1 MKKLFFAG
9 ALCMMLCVCA
19 SGMAGT
25 MFNVC
30 LSKECLTEQE
40 AANQAIQ
47 TKPEGFKVTRQSVIP
62 WNDAGE
68 RWSVLVE
75 LENVSEEAITID
87 DTWLIACNAREEE
100 LARWSVPAIDG
111 AFWKTNRTVRPGER
125 VVLFA
130 GTDEVKTWI
139 TDWETKETVEKTVSP
154 AGLGAVAEKIRQ
166 AARLQVRFDARVAS
180 ETKGH
185 LENVEAAKAWIADGK
200 QHLETT
206 DTFDSEDFVT
216 LSVIVTDREGRMLDA
231 LQDSVIHNAGMQKD
245 GRFSAEKALAP
256 YIGEEMQ
263 KDVIFEIEGYKN
275 PQKTVDNPGQI

>member
-19 SGMAGT
+19 TGMAGT

-139 TDWETKETVEKTVSP
+139 ADWETKETVEKTVSP
-154 AGLGAVAEKIRQ
+154 AGLSAVAEKIRQ
-166 AARLQVRFDARVAS
+166 AARLQVQLDARVAS

-185 LENVEAAKAWIADGK
+185 MENVEAAKAWIADGK
-200 QHLETT
+200 LHLETT
-206 DTFDSEDFVT
+206 DAFDPKGFT
-216 LSVIVTDREGRMLDA
+216 ALSVIVTDSEGRMLDA
-231 LQDSVIHNAGMQKD
+231 LQDSVADHPGLLED
-245 GRFSAEKALAP
+245 GCFSAWKALAP
-256 YIGEEMQ
+256 YITEEMVQ
-263 KDVIFEIEGYKN
+263 NAIFEVTGYKI
-275 PQKTVDNPGQI
+275 P

>member
-25 MFNVC
+25 MFNVY

-62 WNDAGE
+62 WDDAGE

-139 TDWETKETVEKTVSP
+139 ADWETKETVEKTVSP

-200 QHLETT
+200 LHLETT
-206 DTFDSEDFVT
+206 DAFDPKGFT
-216 LSVIVTDREGRMLDA
+216 ALSVIVTDSEGRMLDA
-231 LQDSVIHNAGMQKD
+231 LQDSVADHPGLLED
-245 GRFSAEKALAP
+245 GCFSAWKALAP
-256 YIGEEMQ
+256 YITEEMGQ
-263 KDVIFEIEGYKN
+263 NAIFEVTGYKI
-275 PQKTVDNPGQI
+275 P

>member
-19 SGMAGT
+19 TGMAGT

-30 LSKECLTEQE
+30 LSKECLTDQE

-62 WNDAGE
+62 WDDAGE
-68 RWSVLVE
+68 RWSVLVD
-75 LENVSEEAITID
+75 LENVSEEAITLD
-87 DTWLIACNAREEE
+87 DTWLIAYNAREEE

-154 AGLGAVAEKIRQ
+154 AGLSAVAKKIWQ

-200 QHLETT
+200 LHLETT
-206 DTFDSEDFVT
+206 DAFDPKGFT
-216 LSVIVTDREGRMLDA
+216 ALSVIVTDSEGRMLDA
-231 LQDSVIHNAGMQKD
+231 LQDSVADHPGLLED
-245 GRFSAEKALAP
+245 GRFSAWKALAP
-256 YIGEEMQ
+256 YITEEMGQ
-263 KDVIFEIEGYKN
+263 NAIFEVTGYKI
-275 PQKTVDNPGQI
+275 P

>member
-40 AANQAIQ
+40 AANQTIQ

-62 WNDAGE
+62 WDDAGE

-87 DTWLIACNAREEE
+87 DTWLIAYNAREEE

-200 QHLETT
+200 LYLETT
-206 DTFDSEDFVT
+206 DAFDPKGFT
-216 LSVIVTDREGRMLDA
+216 ALSVIVTDSEGRMLDA
-231 LQDSVIHNAGMQKD
+231 LQDSVADHPGLLED
-245 GRFSAEKALAP
+245 GCFSAWKALAP
-256 YIGEEMQ
+256 YITEEMGQ
-263 KDVIFEIEGYKN
+263 NAIFEVTGYKI
-275 PQKTVDNPGQI
+275 P

>member
-19 SGMAGT
+19 TGMAGT

-62 WNDAGE
+62 WDDAGE

-87 DTWLIACNAREEE
+87 YTWLIACNAREEE

-154 AGLGAVAEKIRQ
+154 AGLSAVAKKIRQ
-166 AARLQVRFDARVAS
+166 AACLQVRFDARVAS

-200 QHLETT
+200 LHLETT

-275 PQKTVDNPGQI
+275 PQKTVDNPR

>member
-19 SGMAGT
+19 TGMAGT

-62 WNDAGE
+62 WDDAGE

-87 DTWLIACNAREEE
+87 VTWLIACNAREEE

-130 GTDEVKTWI
+130 GTDEVKTRI

-200 QHLETT
+200 LHLETT
-206 DTFDSEDFVT
+206 DAFDPKGFT
-216 LSVIVTDREGRMLDA
+216 ALSVIVTDREGRMLDA

-275 PQKTVDNPGQI
+275 PQKTVDNPR

>member
-25 MFNVC
+25 MFNVY

-62 WNDAGE
+62 WDDAGK

-111 AFWKTNRTVRPGER
+111 AFWNTNRTVRPGER

-166 AARLQVRFDARVAS
+166 AARLQVQFDARVAS

-200 QHLETT
+200 LHLETT
-206 DTFDSEDFVT
+206 EAFDPKGFT
-216 LSVIVTDREGRMLDA
+216 ALSVIVTDSEGRMLDA
-231 LQDSVIHNAGMQKD
+231 LQNSVADHPGPLED
-245 GRFSAEKALAP
+245 GRFSAWKALAP
-256 YIGEEMQ
+256 YITEEMGQ
-263 KDVIFEIEGYKN
+263 NAIFEVTGYKI
-275 PQKTVDNPGQI
+275 P

>member
-9 ALCMMLCVCA
+9 ALCVMLCVCA
-19 SGMAGT
+19 TGMAGT

-166 AARLQVRFDARVAS
+166 AARLQVQFDARVAS

-200 QHLETT
+200 LHLETT
-206 DTFDSEDFVT
+206 DAFDPKGFT
-216 LSVIVTDREGRMLDA
+216 ALSVIVTDSEGRMLDA
-231 LQDSVIHNAGMQKD
+231 LQDSVADHPGLLED
-245 GRFSAEKALAP
+245 GRFSAWKALAP
-256 YIGEEMQ
+256 YITEEMGQ
-263 KDVIFEIEGYKN
+263 NAIFEVTGYKI
-275 PQKTVDNPGQI
+275 P

>member
-62 WNDAGE
+62 WDDAGK

-87 DTWLIACNAREEE
+87 YTWLIACNARAEE

-200 QHLETT
+200 LHLETT
-206 DTFDSEDFVT
+206 DAFDPKGFT
-216 LSVIVTDREGRMLDA
+216 ALSVIVTDSEGRMLDA
-231 LQDSVIHNAGMQKD
+231 LQDSVADHPGLLED
-245 GRFSAEKALAP
+245 GCFSAWKALAP
-256 YIGEEMQ
+256 YITEEMGQ
-263 KDVIFEIEGYKN
+263 NAIFEVTGYKI
-275 PQKTVDNPGQI
+275 P

>member
-19 SGMAGT
+19 TGMAGT

-166 AARLQVRFDARVAS
+166 AARLQVQFDARVAS

-185 LENVEAAKAWIADGK
+185 LEKVEAAKAWIADGK
-200 QHLETT
+200 LHLETT
-206 DTFDSEDFVT
+206 DAFDPKGFT
-216 LSVIVTDREGRMLDA
+216 ALSVIVTDSEGRMLDA
-231 LQDSVIHNAGMQKD
+231 LQDSVADHPGLLED
-245 GRFSAEKALAP
+245 GCFSAWKALAP
-256 YIGEEMQ
+256 YITEEMGQ
-263 KDVIFEIEGYKN
+263 NAIFEVTGYKI
-275 PQKTVDNPGQI
+275 P

>member
-47 TKPEGFKVTRQSVIP
+47 TKPKGFKVTRQSVIP
-62 WNDAGE
+62 WDDAGE
-68 RWSVLVE
+68 RWAVLVE

-139 TDWETKETVEKTVSP
+139 ADWETKETVEKTVSP
-154 AGLGAVAEKIRQ
+154 AGLGAVAKKIRQ

-200 QHLETT
+200 LHLETT
-206 DTFDSEDFVT
+206 DAFDPKGFT
-216 LSVIVTDREGRMLDA
+216 ALSVIVTDSEGRMLDA
-231 LQDSVIHNAGMQKD
+231 LQGSVADHPGLLED
-245 GRFSAEKALAP
+245 GCFSAWKALAP
-256 YIGEEMQ
+256 YITEEMGQ
-263 KDVIFEIEGYKN
+263 NAIFEVTGYKI
-275 PQKTVDNPGQI
+275 P

>member
-139 TDWETKETVEKTVSP
+139 ADWETKETVEKTVSP
-154 AGLGAVAEKIRQ
+154 AGLGAVAKKIRQ

-200 QHLETT
+200 LHLETT
-206 DTFDSEDFVT
+206 DAFDPKGFT
-216 LSVIVTDREGRMLDA
+216 ALSVIVTDSEGRMLDA
-231 LQDSVIHNAGMQKD
+231 LQDSVADHPGLLED
-245 GRFSAEKALAP
+245 GRFSAWKALAP
-256 YIGEEMQ
+256 YITEEMGQ
-263 KDVIFEIEGYKN
+263 NAIFEVTGYKI
-275 PQKTVDNPGQI
+275 P

>member
-62 WNDAGE
+62 WDDAGE

-139 TDWETKETVEKTVSP
+139 ADWETKETVEKTVSP
-154 AGLGAVAEKIRQ
+154 AGLGAVAKKIRQ

-200 QHLETT
+200 LHLETT
-206 DTFDSEDFVT
+206 DAFDPKGFT
-216 LSVIVTDREGRMLDA
+216 ALSVIVTDSEGRMLDA
-231 LQDSVIHNAGMQKD
+231 MQDSVADHPGLLED
-245 GRFSAEKALAP
+245 GCFSAWKALAP
-256 YIGEEMQ
+256 YITEEMGQ
-263 KDVIFEIEGYKN
+263 NAIFEVTGYKI
-275 PQKTVDNPGQI
+275 P

>member
-47 TKPEGFKVTRQSVIP
+47 TKPKGFKVTRQSVIP
-62 WNDAGE
+62 WDDAGE

-139 TDWETKETVEKTVSP
+139 ADWETKETVEKTVSP
-154 AGLGAVAEKIRQ
+154 AGLSAVAKKIRQ

-200 QHLETT
+200 LHLETT
-206 DTFDSEDFVT
+206 DAFDPKGFTV
-216 LSVIVTDREGRMLDA
+216 LSVIVTDSEGRMLDA
-231 LQDSVIHNAGMQKD
+231 LQDSVADHPGLLED
-245 GRFSAEKALAP
+245 GRFSAWKALAP
-256 YIGEEMQ
+256 YITEEMGQ
-263 KDVIFEIEGYKN
+263 NAIFEVTGYKI
-275 PQKTVDNPGQI
+275 P

>member
-19 SGMAGT
+19 TGTAGT
-25 MFNVC
+25 KFNVC

-62 WNDAGE
+62 WDDAGE

-87 DTWLIACNAREEE
+87 DTWLIAYNAREEE

-139 TDWETKETVEKTVSP
+139 ADWETKETVEKTVSP
-154 AGLGAVAEKIRQ
+154 AGLSAVAKKIRQ
-166 AARLQVRFDARVAS
+166 AARLQVRFDARIAS

-200 QHLETT
+200 LHLETT
-206 DTFDSEDFVT
+206 DAFDPKGFT
-216 LSVIVTDREGRMLDA
+216 ALSVIVTDSEGRMLDA
-231 LQDSVIHNAGMQKD
+231 LQDSVADHPGLLEG
-245 GRFSAEKALAP
+245 GRFSAWKALAP
-256 YIGEEMQ
+256 YITEEMGQ
-263 KDVIFEIEGYKN
+263 NAIFEVTGYKI
-275 PQKTVDNPGQI
+275 P

>member
-62 WNDAGE
+62 WDDAGE

-100 LARWSVPAIDG
+100 LVRWSVPAIDG

-200 QHLETT
+200 LHLETT
-206 DTFDSEDFVT
+206 DAFDPKGFT
-216 LSVIVTDREGRMLDA
+216 ALSVIVTDREGRMLDA

-275 PQKTVDNPGQI
+275 PQKTVDNPR

>member
-19 SGMAGT
+19 TGMAGT
-25 MFNVC
+25 TFNVC

-62 WNDAGE
+62 WDDAGE

-154 AGLGAVAEKIRQ
+154 AGLSAVAEKIRQ

-200 QHLETT
+200 LHLETT
-206 DTFDSEDFVT
+206 DAFDPKGFT
-216 LSVIVTDREGRMLDA
+216 ALSVIVTDSEGRMLDA
-231 LQDSVIHNAGMQKD
+231 LQDSVADHPGLLED
-245 GRFSAEKALAP
+245 GRFSAWKALAP
-256 YIGEEMQ
+256 YITEEMGQ
-263 KDVIFEIEGYKN
+263 NAIFEVTGYKI
-275 PQKTVDNPGQI
+275 P

>member
-19 SGMAGT
+19 TGMAGT

-62 WNDAGE
+62 WDDAGE

-87 DTWLIACNAREEE
+87 DTWLIAYNAREEE

-154 AGLGAVAEKIRQ
+154 AGLSAVAKKIRQ

-200 QHLETT
+200 LHLETT
-206 DTFDSEDFVT
+206 DAFDPKGFT
-216 LSVIVTDREGRMLDA
+216 ALSVIVTDSEGRMLDA
-231 LQDSVIHNAGMQKD
+231 LQGSVADHPGLLED
-245 GRFSAEKALAP
+245 DRFSAWKALAP
-256 YIGEEMQ
+256 YITEEMGQ
-263 KDVIFEIEGYKN
+263 NAIFEVTGYKI
-275 PQKTVDNPGQI
+275 P

>member
-47 TKPEGFKVTRQSVIP
+47 TKPEEFKVTRQSVIP
-62 WNDAGE
+62 WDDAGE

-200 QHLETT
+200 LHLETT

-275 PQKTVDNPGQI
+275 PQKTVDNPR

>member
-40 AANQAIQ
+40 AANQTIQ

-62 WNDAGE
+62 WDDAGE

-125 VVLFA
+125 VALFA

-200 QHLETT
+200 LHLETT
-206 DTFDSEDFVT
+206 DAFDPKGFT
-216 LSVIVTDREGRMLDA
+216 ALSVIVTDSEGRMLDA
-231 LQDSVIHNAGMQKD
+231 LQDSVADHPGLLED
-245 GRFSAEKALAP
+245 GCFSAWKALAP
-256 YIGEEMQ
+256 YITEEMGQ
-263 KDVIFEIEGYKN
+263 NAIFEVTGYKI
-275 PQKTVDNPGQI
+275 P

>member
-62 WNDAGE
+62 WDDAGE

-87 DTWLIACNAREEE
+87 DTWLIACNARGEE

-139 TDWETKETVEKTVSP
+139 ADWETKETVEKTVSP
-154 AGLGAVAEKIRQ
+154 AGLGAVAKKIRQ

-200 QHLETT
+200 LHLETT

-275 PQKTVDNPGQI
+275 P

>member
-62 WNDAGE
+62 WDDAGE

-75 LENVSEEAITID
+75 FENVSEEAITID

-139 TDWETKETVEKTVSP
+139 ADWETKETVEKTVSP
-154 AGLGAVAEKIRQ
+154 AGLSAVAKKIRQ

-200 QHLETT
+200 LHLETT
-206 DTFDSEDFVT
+206 DAFDPKGFT
-216 LSVIVTDREGRMLDA
+216 ALSVIVTDSEGRMLDA
-231 LQDSVIHNAGMQKD
+231 LQDSVADHPGLLED
-245 GRFSAEKALAP
+245 GCFSAWKALAP
-256 YIGEEMQ
+256 YITEEMGQ
-263 KDVIFEIEGYKN
+263 NAIFEVTGYKI
-275 PQKTVDNPGQI
+275 P

>member
-19 SGMAGT
+19 SGMAGK

-62 WNDAGE
+62 WDDAGE

-87 DTWLIACNAREEE
+87 YTWLIACNAREEE

-200 QHLETT
+200 LHLETT

-275 PQKTVDNPGQI
+275 PQKTVDNPG

>member
-19 SGMAGT
+19 SGMAGK

-62 WNDAGE
+62 WDDAGE

-87 DTWLIACNAREEE
+87 YTWLIACNAREEE

-111 AFWKTNRTVRPGER
+111 AFWKTNRMVRPGER

-139 TDWETKETVEKTVSP
+139 ADWETKETVEKTVSP
-154 AGLGAVAEKIRQ
+154 AGLSAVAKKIRQ

-200 QHLETT
+200 LHLETT

-275 PQKTVDNPGQI
+275 PQKTVDNPR

>member
-19 SGMAGT
+19 TGMAGT

-47 TKPEGFKVTRQSVIP
+47 TKPEGFKVTRQSVIS

-166 AARLQVRFDARVAS
+166 AARLQVQFDARVAS

-200 QHLETT
+200 LHLETT
-206 DTFDSEDFVT
+206 DAFDPKGFT
-216 LSVIVTDREGRMLDA
+216 ALSVIVTDSEGRMLDA
-231 LQDSVIHNAGMQKD
+231 LQDSVADHPGLLED
-245 GRFSAEKALAP
+245 GRFSAWKALAP
-256 YIGEEMQ
+256 YITEEMSQ
-263 KDVIFEIEGYKN
+263 NAIFEVTGYKI
-275 PQKTVDNPGQI
+275 P

>member
-19 SGMAGT
+19 TGMAGT

-62 WNDAGE
+62 WDDAGE

-87 DTWLIACNAREEE
+87 DTWLIAYNAREEE

-139 TDWETKETVEKTVSP
+139 ADWETKETVEKTVSP
-154 AGLGAVAEKIRQ
+154 AGLGAVAKKIRQ

-200 QHLETT
+200 LHLETT
-206 DTFDSEDFVT
+206 DAFDPKGFT
-216 LSVIVTDREGRMLDA
+216 ALSVIVTDSEGRMLDA
-231 LQDSVIHNAGMQKD
+231 LQDSVADHPGLLED
-245 GRFSAEKALAP
+245 GRFSAWKALAP
-256 YIGEEMQ
+256 YITEEMGQ
-263 KDVIFEIEGYKN
+263 NAIFEVTGYKI
-275 PQKTVDNPGQI
+275 P

>member
-62 WNDAGE
+62 WDDAGE

-87 DTWLIACNAREEE
+87 YTWLIACNARKEE

-139 TDWETKETVEKTVSP
+139 ADWETKETVEKTVSP
-154 AGLGAVAEKIRQ
+154 AGLGAVAKKIRQ

-200 QHLETT
+200 LHLETT
-206 DTFDSEDFVT
+206 DAFDPKGFT
-216 LSVIVTDREGRMLDA
+216 ALSVIVTDSEGRMLDA
-231 LQDSVIHNAGMQKD
+231 LQDSVADHPGLLED
-245 GRFSAEKALAP
+245 GRFSAWKALAP
-256 YIGEEMQ
+256 YITEEMGQ
-263 KDVIFEIEGYKN
+263 NAIFEVTGYKI
-275 PQKTVDNPGQI
+275 P

>member
-19 SGMAGT
+19 TGMAGT

-62 WNDAGE
+62 WDDAGE

-200 QHLETT
+200 LHLETT

-216 LSVIVTDREGRMLDA
+216 LSVIVTDREGHMLDA

-275 PQKTVDNPGQI
+275 PQKTVDNPR

>member
-40 AANQAIQ
+40 AANQTIQ

-62 WNDAGE
+62 WDDAGE

-154 AGLGAVAEKIRQ
+154 AGLGAVAKKIRQ

-200 QHLETT
+200 LHLETT
-206 DTFDSEDFVT
+206 DAFDPKGFT
-216 LSVIVTDREGRMLDA
+216 ALSVIVTDSEGRMLDA
-231 LQDSVIHNAGMQKD
+231 LQGSVADYPGLLED
-245 GRFSAEKALAP
+245 GRFSAWKALAP
-256 YIGEEMQ
+256 YITEEMGQ
-263 KDVIFEIEGYKN
+263 NAIFEVTGYKI
-275 PQKTVDNPGQI
+275 P

>member
-19 SGMAGT
+19 TGMAGT

-62 WNDAGE
+62 WDDAGE

-87 DTWLIACNAREEE
+87 YTWLIACNAREEE
-100 LARWSVPAIDG
+100 LARWSVPTIDG

-154 AGLGAVAEKIRQ
+154 AGLSAVAKKIRQ
-166 AARLQVRFDARVAS
+166 AARLQVRFDARIAS

-200 QHLETT
+200 LHLETT

-275 PQKTVDNPGQI
+275 PQKIVDNPG

>member
-62 WNDAGE
+62 WDDAGK

-139 TDWETKETVEKTVSP
+139 TDWETKEIVEKTVSP

-166 AARLQVRFDARVAS
+166 AARLQIRFDARVAS

-200 QHLETT
+200 LHLETT
-206 DTFDSEDFVT
+206 DAFDPKGFT
-216 LSVIVTDREGRMLDA
+216 ALSVIVTDSEGRMLDA
-231 LQDSVIHNAGMQKD
+231 LQDSVANHPGLLED
-245 GRFSAEKALAP
+245 GCFSAWKALAP
-256 YIGEEMQ
+256 YITEEMGQ
-263 KDVIFEIEGYKN
+263 NAIFEVTGYKI
-275 PQKTVDNPGQI
+275 P

>member
-47 TKPEGFKVTRQSVIP
+47 TKPKGFKVTRQSVIP
-62 WNDAGE
+62 WDDAGE

-87 DTWLIACNAREEE
+87 YTWLIAYNAREEE

-139 TDWETKETVEKTVSP
+139 ADWETKETVEKTVSP
-154 AGLGAVAEKIRQ
+154 AGLSAVAKKIRQ

-200 QHLETT
+200 LHLETT
-206 DTFDSEDFVT
+206 DAFDPKGFT
-216 LSVIVTDREGRMLDA
+216 ALSVIVTDSEGRMLDA
-231 LQDSVIHNAGMQKD
+231 LQDSVADHPGLLED
-245 GRFSAEKALAP
+245 GCFSAWKALAP
-256 YIGEEMQ
+256 YITEEMGQ
-263 KDVIFEIEGYKN
+263 NAIFEVTGYKI
-275 PQKTVDNPGQI
+275 P

>member
-62 WNDAGE
+62 WDDAGK

-200 QHLETT
+200 LHLETT
-206 DTFDSEDFVT
+206 DAFDPKGFT
-216 LSVIVTDREGRMLDA
+216 ALSVIVTDSEGRMLDA
-231 LQDSVIHNAGMQKD
+231 LQDSVADHPGLLED
-245 GRFSAEKALAP
+245 GCFSSWKALAP
-256 YIGEEMQ
+256 YITEEMGQ
-263 KDVIFEIEGYKN
+263 NAIFEVTGYKI
-275 PQKTVDNPGQI
+275 P

>member
-25 MFNVC
+25 TFNVC

-62 WNDAGE
+62 WDDAGE

-200 QHLETT
+200 LHLETT
-206 DTFDSEDFVT
+206 DAFDPKGFT
-216 LSVIVTDREGRMLDA
+216 ALSVIVTDSEGRMLDA
-231 LQDSVIHNAGMQKD
+231 LQDSVADHPGLLED
-245 GRFSAEKALAP
+245 GRFSAWKALAP
-256 YIGEEMQ
+256 YITEEMGQ
-263 KDVIFEIEGYKN
+263 NAIFEVTGYKI
-275 PQKTVDNPGQI
+275 P

>member
-19 SGMAGT
+19 TGMAGT

-40 AANQAIQ
+40 VANQAIQ

-75 LENVSEEAITID
+75 LENVSEEAIVID
-87 DTWLIACNAREEE
+87 NTWLIACNAREEE
-100 LARWSVPAIDG
+100 LVRWSVPAIDG

-166 AARLQVRFDARVAS
+166 AARLQVQFDARVAS

-185 LENVEAAKAWIADGK
+185 LEKVEAAKAWIADGK
-200 QHLETT
+200 LHLETT
-206 DTFDSEDFVT
+206 DAFDPKGFT
-216 LSVIVTDREGRMLDA
+216 ALSVIVTDSEGRMLDA
-231 LQDSVIHNAGMQKD
+231 LQDSAADHLGLLED
-245 GRFSAEKALAP
+245 GCFSAWKALAP
-256 YIGEEMQ
+256 YITEEMGQ
-263 KDVIFEIEGYKN
+263 NAIFEVTGYKI
-275 PQKTVDNPGQI
+275 P

>member
-19 SGMAGT
+19 TGMAGT

-40 AANQAIQ
+40 AANQTIQ

-62 WNDAGE
+62 WDDAGE

-139 TDWETKETVEKTVSP
+139 ADWETKETVEKTVSP
-154 AGLGAVAEKIRQ
+154 AGLGAVAKKIRQ

-185 LENVEAAKAWIADGK
+185 LENVETAKAWIADGK
-200 QHLETT
+200 LHLETT
-206 DTFDSEDFVT
+206 DAFDPKGFT
-216 LSVIVTDREGRMLDA
+216 ALSVIVTDSEGRMLDA
-231 LQDSVIHNAGMQKD
+231 LQDSVADHPGLLED
-245 GRFSAEKALAP
+245 GCFSAWKALAP
-256 YIGEEMQ
+256 YITEEMGQ
-263 KDVIFEIEGYKN
+263 NAIFEVTGYKI
-275 PQKTVDNPGQI
+275 P

>member
-19 SGMAGT
+19 TGMAGT

-62 WNDAGE
+62 WDDAGE

-139 TDWETKETVEKTVSP
+139 ADWETKETVEKTVSP
-154 AGLGAVAEKIRQ
+154 AGLGAFAEKIRQ
-166 AARLQVRFDARVAS
+166 AARLQVQFDARVAS

-200 QHLETT
+200 LHLETT

-275 PQKTVDNPGQI
+275 PQKTVDNPG

>member
-62 WNDAGE
+62 WDDAGE

-100 LARWSVPAIDG
+100 LVRWSVPAIDG

-200 QHLETT
+200 LHLETT
-206 DTFDSEDFVT
+206 DAFDPKGFT
-216 LSVIVTDREGRMLDA
+216 ALSVIVTDSEGRMLDA
-231 LQDSVIHNAGMQKD
+231 LQGSVADHPGLLED
-245 GRFSAEKALAP
+245 GRFSAWKALAP
-256 YIGEEMQ
+256 YITEEMGQ
-263 KDVIFEIEGYKN
+263 NAIFEVTGYKI
-275 PQKTVDNPGQI
+275 P

>member
-47 TKPEGFKVTRQSVIP
+47 TKPKGFKVTRQSVIP
-62 WNDAGE
+62 WDDVGE

-139 TDWETKETVEKTVSP
+139 ADWETKETVEKTVSP
-154 AGLGAVAEKIRQ
+154 AGLGAVAKKIRQ

-200 QHLETT
+200 LHLETT
-206 DTFDSEDFVT
+206 DAFDPKGFT
-216 LSVIVTDREGRMLDA
+216 ALSVIVTDSEGRMLDA
-231 LQDSVIHNAGMQKD
+231 LQDSVADHPGLLEN
-245 GRFSAEKALAP
+245 GRFSAWKALAP
-256 YIGEEMQ
+256 YITEEMGQ
-263 KDVIFEIEGYKN
+263 NAIFEVTGYKI
-275 PQKTVDNPGQI
+275 P

>member
-62 WNDAGE
+62 WDDAGE

-87 DTWLIACNAREEE
+87 NTWLIACNAREEE

-139 TDWETKETVEKTVSP
+139 ADWETKETVEKTVSP
-154 AGLGAVAEKIRQ
+154 AGLSAVAKKIRQ

-200 QHLETT
+200 LHLETT
-206 DTFDSEDFVT
+206 DAFDPKGFT
-216 LSVIVTDREGRMLDA
+216 ALSVIVTDSEGRMLDA
-231 LQDSVIHNAGMQKD
+231 LQDSVADHPGLLED
-245 GRFSAEKALAP
+245 GCFSAWKALAP
-256 YIGEEMQ
+256 YITEEMGQ
-263 KDVIFEIEGYKN
+263 NAIFEVTGYKI
-275 PQKTVDNPGQI
+275 P